1 MFLRMATQ
9 WNVAGMGG
17 YTGLNYPAL
26 EMLMRLYS
34 VDDPVALF
42 EGLQVMEL
50 EALLLLNEQPANN

>member
-9 WNVAGMGG
+9 WNVTMGG

-26 EMLMRLYS
+26 DVLLRLHS
-34 VDDPVALF
+34 PEDPIAVF
-42 EGLQVMEL
+42 EGVQVMEL